1 MTLREKGQDNL
12 ILRNPT
18 FAKVRRRYTIY
29 EFRTDA
35 YCSILGARRTS
46 RDQNVGG
53 KKYNIVVG
61 SKVVPSSIWWVNEDA
76 FILKCRN
83 EIAF

>member
-18 FAKVRRRYTIY
+18 FTKLRRRCTIY

-46 RDQNVGG
+46 RGQNVGER
-53 KKYNIVVG
+53 NITLLSGQRWCHLV
-61 SKVVPSSIWWVNEDA
+61 SDE
-76 FILKCRN
+76 
-83 EIAF
+83 